1 MEQTQG
7 TLIYIEKENIT
18 EAEFMSRNFVN
29 REVKNKAYLNTLGAE
44 IISKYL
50 TSEGFNL
57 SELHNIHSI
66 SKILEVI
73 DIADILLPNIHIDVR
88 VVFNKEQI
96 FIPKSHFNLEIVP
109 DIYAVVIIDK
119 EFKQAEFLGFFK
131 PSEIDKQKQNSQYY
145 FISEKELTSPNE
157 LTQFIKNFPGK
168 TLQQLSEEDFLKG
181 RELSVSLAD
190 HNISEDDKRELLH
203 LLLTDSALRE
213 SVIEFDNFETLSY
226 SAAPELSDILNNLI
240 SVPAEIETNIE
251 TNEASEE
258 TATDS
263 ISEEIQ
269 LEEPSLD
276 EELNIEEPEEEQ
288 TELIEENEI
297 ENSSEEEI
305 LEENHSINTEEI
317 AIQPDT
323 EEANTEI
330 DSLTAPQETQDSTD
344 NELSI
349 DIESSPLLDMEDIDL
364 GDDMLGSDL
373 MEEATAQLQETE
385 LIEQPV
391 DEPVDETKDET
402 IEEET
407 IIQETIENPVNETIT
422 DPVIEDLPSMDL
434 EPIVTPQLDLSVD
447 SLLDQTIAA
456 IGQNIAEKEIETTG
470 IITAEAT
477 GVIAGA
483 VGSVSAMGIAAA
495 EAVTGESLELPT
507 KEETET
513 LEIPDTEETS
523 EVEPTKELEEIEEAD
538 ETNESEENDQAQA
551 SEEITTEASDEA
563 IKLASVSG
571 DVIDNVIAQNIE
583 QQQKRLDKIDYA
595 KTDIAPDTTEIPE
608 HIQALGTLS
617 AVKRDADLEAEL
629 SGEFDGPTDLS
640 ELNKVETYEEEVFEQ
655 ETIDIGTMETI
666 ETEDFTENTDEIVD
680 LSNITDINSPTKP
693 LKDIE
698 NLNLEPE
705 IGGMDLP
712 DLSSYTINDDG
723 TSSIDNFGMDLDLNN
738 SAGEEHLVDIGMKMN
753 LTDLS
758 VDDDAFDIGEVE
770 NLENEEHL
778 NDIPAFQN
786 SNKIEAFDETE
797 NPTENTE
804 EIIITDAENEPSEM
818 FDEISLEDFENFANE
833 TEEIET
839 VETDQEETI
848 NKSDE
853 TIEDIEE
860 ELQTETELQNEEI
873 ATEEQEWL
881 DDTDFDDLETLEQ
894 APVEETVQEEITDEV
909 LISEPALEAAQTFET
924 TENSRVISDRT
935 FQAGEIPIDI
945 NNPEQTVFEGPESLE
960 SIYDQENK
968 VPGAALLQTPGR
980 LGTGTKNKSGLG
992 VGLGIVGTLIALAL
1006 VGVIGFS
1013 VAKMFKAPAQ
1023 DSPQP
1028 ITDDTVPTSTENGI
1042 TDTNTLNVDPNNV
1055 VNMDENT
1062 NALASTTQQPAAKN
1076 KPATANTAQ
1085 PTASAPAAKKMP
1097 ATSFIEIKKLTW
1109 EVPDYISYNQQFKQY
1124 FQSVGKSLKLSLG
1137 SDLLLATD
1145 PIYSNQVRVSVT
1157 FNKDGSFK
1165 TSQIIVSSGS
1175 TQIDKIVLQT
1185 VNQTLKVLKAP
1196 HSVGN
1201 DESTTVIL
1209 KIYF

>member
-44 IISKYL
+44 IVSKYL

-88 VVFNKEQI
+88 VVFDKEQI

-131 PSEIDKQKQNSQYY
+131 PSEIDKQKQNSEYY
-145 FISEKELTSPNE
+145 FISEKELTSPNA
-157 LTQFIKNFPGK
+157 LTQFIKDFPGK

-181 RELSVSLAD
+181 RELAVSLAD
-190 HNISEDDKRELLH
+190 HNISEEDKRELLH

-213 SVIEFDNFETLSY
+213 SIIEFDNFETLSY
-226 SAAPELSDILNNLI
+226 SAAPELSEILNNLI
-240 SVPAEIETNIE
+240 SVPTENEANIE
-251 TNEASEE
+251 TNEAIEE
-258 TATDS
+258 TATEP
-263 ISEEIQ
+263 IEEEIQ
-269 LEEPSLD
+269 PEEPSLD
-276 EELNIEEPEEEQ
+276 EELSIEEPQEE
-288 TELIEENEI
+288 TLDEN
-297 ENSSEEEI
+297 NSIIEEEI
-305 LEENHSINTEEI
+305 ALQPETEEI
-317 AIQPDT
+317 
-323 EEANTEI
+323 NTEI
-330 DSLTAPQETQDSTD
+330 DSLTETQDSTD
-344 NELSI
+344 DELSI

-373 MEEATAQLQETE
+373 MEESIAPIQETE
-385 LIEQPV
+385 LTEQHDENTIE
-391 DEPVDETKDET
+391 ET
-402 IEEET
+402 IEEEP

-422 DPVIEDLPSMDL
+422 EPVMEELPSMNI

-447 SLLDQTIAA
+447 ALLDQTIAA
-456 IGQNIAEKEIETTG
+456 IGQNIVEKEIETTG

-495 EAVTGESLELPT
+495 EAVTGESLELPA
-507 KEETET
+507 KEEETET
-513 LEIPDTEETS
+513 LEIPDTQETT
-523 EVEPTKELEEIEEAD
+523 EVEPTEEVEE
-538 ETNESEENDQAQA
+538 TEENEQAQA
-551 SEEITTEASDEA
+551 SEEIATEASEDA

-571 DVIDNVIAQNIE
+571 DMIDNVVAKNIE

-640 ELNKVETYEEEVFEQ
+640 ELNKVETYEEEVFEH
-655 ETIDIGTMETI
+655 ETIDIDAMETV
-666 ETEDFTENTDEIVD
+666 EMEDFAENTDEIVD
-680 LSNITDINSPTKP
+680 LSNITDIDSPTKP

-723 TSSIDNFGMDLDLNN
+723 TSSMDNFGMDLDLDN

-758 VDDDAFDIGEVE
+758 VDDDAFNMGEVE
-770 NLENEEHL
+770 NLNSEEHL
-778 NDIPAFQN
+778 NDIPAFRN
-786 SNKIEAFDETE
+786 TNKIEAFDETDPE
-797 NPTENTE
+797 ARIETAE
-804 EIIITDAENEPSEM
+804 EIIITDAENDSSEM
-818 FDEISLEDFENFANE
+818 FDEISIEDFENFANE

-839 VETDQEETI
+839 VETDQEEIT

-853 TIEDIEE
+853 TIEDFEE
-860 ELQTETELQNEEI
+860 ELQAETEVKNEEI
-873 ATEEQEWL
+873 ATEEQDWL
-881 DDTDFDDLETLEQ
+881 DDTDFDNLETLEQ
-894 APVEETVQEEITDEV
+894 APLEEAVQEETTEEV
-909 LISEPALEAAQTFET
+909 LISEPEIEAGQAFET

-980 LGTGTKNKSGLG
+980 LGTGTKNKSSLG
-992 VGLGIVGTLIALAL
+992 AGLGIVGTLIALAL

-1013 VAKMFKAPAQ
+1013 VAKMFKAPSQ

-1028 ITDDTVPTSTENGI
+1028 ITDDTVPTSTDSGVA
-1042 TDTNTLNVDPNNV
+1042 DANTLNVDPNNV

-1062 NALASTTQQPAAKN
+1062 NALASTTQQPTAKN
-1076 KPATANTAQ
+1076 KPAAANTAQ
-1085 PTASAPAAKKMP
+1085 PTASAPTAKKMS

-1165 TSQIIVSSGS
+1165 NSQIIVSSGS

-1185 VNQTLKVLKAP
+1185 VNQTLTTLKAP

-1201 DESTTVIL
+1201 DESTTAIL
-1209 KIYF
+1209 KLYF